1 MKRIL
6 SVLLVAVMLFGA
18 LAGLLPGTAVKV
30 QAEEI
35 ETGNVSYDR
44 VAADAMEQT
53 YASLKDKLFGVN
65 KDPYLQNVLTV
76 NVSGGDTYQLYCNP
90 YTGEVI
96 YYNATEE
103 NGISTNPYDFGN
115 PDDGNEISDV
125 VKEQLLSQVVVSYKG
140 KDGNL
145 KYMYSFT
152 EAAKRGQIQVKT
164 IKNGIRVQY
173 SIGRENANYLMPG
186 WITKEA
192 FEKKI
197 VAPLDKRKEELSAA
211 YDGQLRYTSGSQ
223 KGDYTPYG
231 IFVEEVYN
239 KIVPDGVTYTLQD
252 PNKPGA
258 VKETM
263 FKKYPITAKI
273 NDETGTNYA
282 IYVVS
287 EGLAPA
293 QKSRIEALIKTYCPN
308 YTYED
313 VLEDNEIT
321 GYESK
326 AETPPFFKL
335 ALEYTINP
343 ATGALDI
350 RLPSN
355 GILYDE
361 TLFELEYIST
371 LNYLGAGKM
380 DTVTYGDYASQN
392 GIAYGG
398 DAKEEMLY
406 DGYVF
411 YPDGSGALFEYS
423 DLYTDTKKTSIAW
436 SGKVYGQDYAY
447 YTVSGQH
454 QEAVRLPVYGVIN
467 TDDVAEV
474 PMLGADNNQL
484 VDDNG
489 KKLYDLVPV
498 RSGFLA
504 ILEEG
509 DALTSLSVSFGAA
522 RHNYA
527 SVYPTY
533 YPRPKDTYD
542 LADSV
547 SVSGN
552 TEWTVVADRK
562 YTGSYRTRIELLSSN
577 EANWVGMATKYRE
590 YLKGNGTLTPLANTA
605 SQIPLYLEA
614 FGAIETTKQILSFP
628 VTVNVPLTT
637 FDNVGEIYDDLKNSG
652 ITNVNFKL
660 TGFANGGMNANYPA
674 KIKWEKAVGG
684 KRGFRELIEK
694 AETEGFGVYPEFDF
708 LYLSHES
715 SGDGVSL
722 KKIGARTVDN
732 RYCSKQIYDAVYQ
745 QFTSFFDMCVATNLI
760 GGYYEKL
767 ATKLSKF
774 DEGTFGLSLSTLGSD
789 LNSNFDEDNPIN
801 REQAKQDIEQLLAN
815 VTKSYSVMLSGGN
828 RYAINYA
835 DHILEMPLDS
845 SNYRYASASVPF
857 MAMVLH
863 GYVNYAG
870 NALNMSGDSEYNLLK
885 SIENGA
891 YPYYLLSYN
900 TENAMLLKKDESL
913 SKYYSIRYDIW
924 RWKDSDAKTG
934 DGTVIEQYRTLN
946 AALADL
952 QTAEMVDHK
961 FIRGER
967 NLKDYETAANK
978 KALHDAVLAAV
989 KAEIAARE
997 TDLFNLMKTERDIYL
1012 SAKKNDED
1020 FCSFIESYVIGGYD
1034 VTIDPT
1040 ATKWAK
1046 EFEGIDPTD
1055 TAAIAA
1061 KKAEIEERETLAAV
1075 LADFANAL
1083 YADGVAKSYAEK
1095 VFDAYYNGDGLAEL
1109 GVRLGLTVKVNAD
1122 VDAIIAKADAFIGDA
1137 LTDGE
1142 KAALWADVRTLIAA
1156 NTDTGAGETILEEL
1170 KVILGDVPTDED
1182 AALFNKLVYAG
1193 FGDAKI
1199 AALATGFSKTVADTD
1214 ALAALVK
1221 LCRDT
1226 RGFIMALVNDVT
1238 VDYDFN
1244 KTNSEATDGTN
1255 YVDTDYTLKDERLVM
1270 VTYEKQDGTLVRFV
1284 LNYNLF
1290 DVTVRID
1297 GEPYVIPSYSFWRDP
1312 ATIS

>member
-6 SVLLVAVMLFGA
+6 STLLVAVMLFGA
-18 LAGLLPGTAVKV
+18 VAGLIPGTAVNV
-30 QAEEI
+30 QAAEI
-35 ETGNVSYDR
+35 QTGGASYEQ
-44 VAADAMEQT
+44 VTSEAMKQNHS
-53 YASLKDKLFGVN
+53 SLKDKLFGTE

-76 NVSGGDTYQLYCNP
+76 NLPNGGDTYQLYCNP

-96 YYNATEE
+96 YYNANEE
-103 NGISTNPYDFGN
+103 TGISTNPYDFGN
-115 PDDGNEISDV
+115 EEDGEISDI
-125 VKEQLLSQVVVSYKG
+125 VKAQLLSQVVVSYKG

-152 EAAKRGQIQVKT
+152 EAAQRGQIQVKT

-186 WITKEA
+186 WITKAAWEEKIIAPLEA
-192 FEKKI
+192 YKEELLKLYKPTDREYRIFEDEVYLKI
-197 VAPLDKRKEELSAA
+197 VAA
-211 YDGQLRYTSGSQ
+211 
-223 KGDYTPYG
+223 
-231 IFVEEVYN
+231 
-239 KIVPDGVTYTLQD
+239 YTLQD
-252 PNKPGA
+252 PNRPGV

-263 FKKYPITAKI
+263 FKNYPITAKI
-273 NDETGTNYA
+273 DESTGTNYA

-287 EGLAPA
+287 ETLQPA
-293 QKSRIEALIKTYCPN
+293 QKSRIEALIKTYCSN

-313 VLEDNEIT
+313 VEEDNAIT
-321 GYESK
+321 GYVSK
-326 AETPPFFKL
+326 TETPPFFKL
-335 ALEYTINP
+335 ALEYTIDP
-343 ATGALDI
+343 TTGALDI

-380 DTVTYGDYASQN
+380 DTSTYGDYYISS
-392 GIAYGG
+392 GGVYGG
-398 DAKEEMLY
+398 DAHEEMLY

-467 TDDVAEV
+467 TDEIAEV
-474 PMLGADNNQL
+474 PMLDAEGNQL
-484 VDDNG
+484 VDERG
-489 KKLYDLVPV
+489 RKLYDLVPV
-498 RSGFLA
+498 RSGFIA
-504 ILEEG
+504 VLEEG

-562 YTGSYRTRIELLSSN
+562 YTGSYRTRIELLASD
-577 EANWVGMATKYRE
+577 EAGWVGMATKYRE
-590 YLKGNGTLTPLANTA
+590 YLKSNGTLTPLANTA

-628 VTVNVPLTT
+628 VTVKVPLTT
-637 FDNVGEIYDDLKNSG
+637 FDDIGAIYDDLKNSG
-652 ITNVNFKL
+652 ITNINIKL

-674 KIKWEKAVGG
+674 KIKWERAVGG
-684 KRGFRELIEK
+684 KSGFRDLIEK
-694 AETEGFGVYPEFDF
+694 AEDEGFGVYPEFDF

-722 KKIGARTVDN
+722 KKLGARTVDN

-767 ATKLSKF
+767 DKKLSKY

-801 REQAKQDIEQLLAN
+801 REQAKQDIEQLLSN
-815 VTKSYSVMLSGGN
+815 VTESYSVMLSGGN

-835 DHILEMPLDS
+835 DHIIEMPLDS
-845 SNYRYASASVPF
+845 SKYRYASASVPF

-870 NALNMSGDSEYNLLK
+870 DALNMSGDSEYNLLK

-891 YPYYLLSYN
+891 YPYFLLSYN
-900 TENAMLLKKDESL
+900 TENTMLLKKDKNL

-924 RWKDSDAKTG
+924 RWKDPDAGTG

-952 QTAEMVDHK
+952 QTAEMVDHR

-967 NLKDYETAANK
+967 NLKDYEREVNK
-978 KALHDAVLAAV
+978 ETLRNAVLSGV
-989 KAEIAARE
+989 MAEITARE
-997 TDLFNLMKTERDIYL
+997 TDLFNLMKIERDVYL

-1020 FCSFIESYVIGGYD
+1020 FASFIEAYVIGGYNIT
-1034 VTIDPT
+1034 VDPADPKWT
-1040 ATKWAK
+1040 AR
-1046 EFEGIDPTD
+1046 FDGIDPAD
-1055 TAAIAA
+1055 TAAIEAI
-1061 KKAEIEERETLAAV
+1061 KAEIVAEEAKKAV
-1075 LADFANAL
+1075 LADFTGAL
-1083 YADGVAKSYAEK
+1083 LADGVTGAGAAAEQ
-1095 VFDAYYNGDGLAEL
+1095 VFEAYYNGDGLADL

-1122 VDAIIAKADAFIGDA
+1122 VDAIIAQADAFIGTVLSDA
-1137 LTDGE
+1137 E
-1142 KAALWADVRTLIAA
+1142 KAELWADVRALVMA
-1156 NTDTGAGETILEEL
+1156 NTDTGAGETIFDEL
-1170 KVILGDVPTDED
+1170 KVILGAVPSDDDV
-1182 AALFNKLVYAG
+1182 ALFNKLVYAG
-1193 FGDAKI
+1193 FDDDKI
-1199 AALATGFSKTVADTD
+1199 VAMASGFSKTVADTD

-1226 RGFIMALVNDVT
+1226 RGYILALVNDVT
-1238 VDYDFN
+1238 VDFDFN
-1244 KTNSEATDGTN
+1244 RTDSEATDGTN

-1270 VTYEKQDGTLVRFV
+1270 VTYRKPDGKLVRFI

-1297 GEPYVIPSYSFWRDP
+1297 GEVHELPSYSFKRLDP
-1312 ATIS
+1312 ATNS

>member
-6 SVLLVAVMLFGA
+6 STLLVTVMLFGA
-18 LAGLLPGTAVKV
+18 VAGLIPGTAVNV
-30 QAEEI
+30 QAAEV
-35 ETGNVSYDR
+35 ETDSTSYEK
-44 VAADAMEQT
+44 ATADA
-53 YASLKDKLFGVN
+53 LKQHYSSISEKLFGDERE

-76 NVSGGDTYQLYCNP
+76 NLPNGGDTYQLYCNP

-96 YYNATEE
+96 YYNATEGT
-103 NGISTNPYDFGN
+103 GISTNPYDFGDEQN
-115 PDDGNEISDV
+115 GKISNA
-125 VKEQLLSQVVVSYKG
+125 VKAQLLSQVVVSYKG

-152 EAAKRGQIQVKT
+152 EAAERGQIQVKT

-173 SIGRENANYLMPG
+173 AIGRENATYLMPG
-186 WITKEA
+186 WITKQA
-192 FEKKI
+192 FEEKI
-197 VAPLDKRKEELSAA
+197 LAPLEAYKEEL
-211 YDGQLRYTSGSQ
+211 L
-223 KGDYTPYG
+223 KDYKPTDKEYRV
-231 IFVEEVYN
+231 FEAEVYK
-239 KIVPDGVTYTLQD
+239 KILATYTEQD
-252 PNKPGA
+252 PNALGA
-258 VKETM
+258 DKERI
-263 FKKYPITAKI
+263 FRDYPITAKT
-273 NDETGTNYA
+273 DPATGTNYV
-282 IYVVS
+282 IYTVA
-287 EGLAPA
+287 EGLASA
-293 QKSRIEALIKTYCPN
+293 QKSRIESIIKTYCPN
-308 YTYED
+308 YSYAD
-313 VLEDNEIT
+313 VEEDNAVT
-321 GYESK
+321 GYVSNE
-326 AETPPFFKL
+326 ETPPYFKL

-343 ATGALDI
+343 TDGALDI

-380 DTVTYGDYASQN
+380 DTMTYGDYALDN
-392 GIAYGG
+392 GINYGG
-398 DAKEEMLY
+398 DAHEEMLY

-454 QEAVRLPVYGVIN
+454 QEPVRLPVYGVIN
-467 TDDVAEV
+467 TDDIAEV
-474 PMLGADNNQL
+474 PMLDADGNQL
-484 VDDNG
+484 YDERER
-489 KKLYDLVPV
+489 KLYDLVPV

-504 ILEEG
+504 VLEEG

-542 LADSV
+542 LADSI

-577 EANWVGMATKYRE
+577 EASWVGMATKYRE
-590 YLKGNGTLTPLANTA
+590 YLKSNGTLTPLANTA

-628 VTVNVPLTT
+628 VTVKVPLTT
-637 FDNVGEIYDDLKNSG
+637 FDDVGAIYDDLKNSG

-660 TGFANGGMNANYPA
+660 TGFANGGMSAAYPA
-674 KIKWEKAVGG
+674 KVKWEKAVGG
-684 KRGFRELIEK
+684 KSGFRDLIEK
-694 AETEGFGVYPEFDF
+694 AEDEGFGVYPEFDF
-708 LYLSHES
+708 LYLSNDG
-715 SGDGVSL
+715 SGGGVSL

-745 QFTSFFDMCVATNLI
+745 EFTSFFDMCVATNVI
-760 GGYYEKL
+760 GTYYQKLEK
-767 ATKLSKF
+767 KLSKYE
-774 DEGTFGLSLSTLGSD
+774 DDGAFGLSLSTLGSD

-801 REQAKQDIEQLLAN
+801 REQAKEDVEQLLAN
-815 VTKSYSVMLSGGN
+815 VTESYSVMLSGGN

-845 SNYRYASASVPF
+845 SKYRYASASVPF

-870 NALNMSGDSEYNLLK
+870 SALNMSGDSEYNLLK

-891 YPYYLLSYN
+891 YPYFLLSYN
-900 TENAMLLKKDESL
+900 TENTMLLKKDETL

-924 RWKDSDAKTG
+924 RWKDPDAGTG
-934 DGTVIEQYRTLN
+934 DGTVIEQYNTLN
-946 AALADL
+946 RALADL
-952 QTAEMVDHK
+952 QTAEIVDHQ

-967 NLKDYETAANK
+967 NLKDYEREENK
-978 KALHDAVLAAV
+978 ADLRDAVLSAIM
-989 KAEIAARE
+989 AEITDRE
-997 TDLFNLMKTERDIYL
+997 TALFNSMKAARDIYL
-1012 SAKKNDED
+1012 SAKKNDDD
-1020 FCSFIESYVIGGYD
+1020 FCSFIEAYVIGGYD
-1034 VTIDPT
+1034 PTVDP
-1040 ATKWAK
+1040 ADAKWASR
-1046 EFEGIDPTD
+1046 FEGIDPTD
-1055 TAAIAA
+1055 TAAIDAKRAEIVAEEA
-1061 KKAEIEERETLAAV
+1061 KKAV
-1075 LADFANAL
+1075 LADFTRVL
-1083 YADGVAKSYAEK
+1083 TADGITGAAAAAEQ
-1095 VFDAYYNGDGLAEL
+1095 VFDAYCNGDGLAEL
-1109 GVRLGLTVKVNAD
+1109 DVRLGLTVKVNAD
-1122 VDAIIAKADAFIGDA
+1122 VNAIIAKADAFIGDA
-1137 LTDGE
+1137 LSATE
-1142 KAALWADVRTLIAA
+1142 KAELWEDVRALIAA
-1156 NTDTGAGETILEEL
+1156 NTDTGAGEDIFTEL
-1170 KVILGDVPTDED
+1170 KAILGNNAPTDAD
-1182 AALFNKLVYAG
+1182 AALFNKLVYGG
-1193 FGDAKI
+1193 FGNDKI
-1199 AALATGFSKTVADTD
+1199 AAMASGFSQTVADTD

-1226 RGFIMALVNDVT
+1226 RESILALVNDVT
-1238 VDYDFN
+1238 VVYDFN
-1244 KTNSEATDGTN
+1244 RTDSEATAGTN

-1270 VTYEKQDGTLVRFV
+1270 VTYRKTDGTLVRFV

-1297 GEPYVIPSYSFWRDP
+1297 GKAYVIPSYSFWRDP